1 LCDGSLEQL
10 LSKEKDP
17 EKFLQAHPMPR
28 QLSNIYQLATGLEY
42 IHKQGLI
49 HRDLK
54 PENVLIIKN
63 RENQETMKWADF
75 GLSKQV
81 NKRGTCSM
89 SGIKGTREWLAP
101 EILKLGLL
109 DNTGDKITQRGTI
122 KSDVFAEGLVFGYYL
137 SNGLHPF
144 GSRDKI
150 LSNILKNKL
159 INLDSKYYLVY
170 HINHAEISFH

>member
-1 LCDGSLEQL
+1 M
-10 LSKEKDP
+10 LSKDKDP
-17 EKFLQAHPMPR
+17 EKFLQAHPMLK
-28 QLSNIYQLATGLEY
+28 QLLNIYQLANGLEY

-54 PENVLIIKN
+54 PENVLILKN
-63 RENQETMKWADF
+63 RENHETMMKWADF

-81 NKRGTCSM
+81 NERGTCSL

-101 EILKLGLL
+101 ELLKLLV
-109 DNTGDKITQRGTI
+109 TEEEITQRGTI

-144 GSRDKI
+144 GSRDEI
-150 LSNILKNKL
+150 HSNILKNKP
-159 INLDSKYYLVY
+159 INLDSKYYTVY
-170 HINHAEISFH
+170 QI

>member
-1 LCDGSLEQL
+1 MLKQL
-10 LSKEKDP
+10 Y
-17 EKFLQAHPMPR
+17 
-28 QLSNIYQLATGLEY
+28 NILQLATGLEY

-54 PENVLIIKN
+54 PENVLILKN

-75 GLSKQV
+75 GLSKPV

-101 EILKLGLL
+101 EILKLLE
-109 DNTGDKITQRGTI
+109 DKGDKITQRGTI
-122 KSDVFAEGLVFGYYL
+122 KNDVFAEGLVFGYYL

-144 GSRDKI
+144 GSRQNI
-150 LSNILKNKL
+150 LSNILKNKP
-159 INLDSKYYLVY
+159 INLDSKLCQ
-170 HINHAEISFH
+170 IKLDFKK

>member
-1 LCDGSLEQL
+1 LCDGTLEQL
-10 LSKEKDP
+10 LSKDNDP
-17 EKFLQAHPMPR
+17 EKFLKAHPMPI
-28 QLSNIYQLATGLEY
+28 QLRNIYQLATGLEY

-81 NKRGTCSM
+81 NERGTCSM
-89 SGIKGTREWLAP
+89 SGIKGTEKWLAP
-101 EILKLGLL
+101 EILKLL
-109 DNTGDKITQRGTI
+109 DDKRDKITQRGTI
-122 KSDVFAEGLVFGYYL
+122 QSDVFAEGLVFGHYL

-144 GSRDKI
+144 GFRDKI
-150 LSNILKNKL
+150 HSNILKNKL